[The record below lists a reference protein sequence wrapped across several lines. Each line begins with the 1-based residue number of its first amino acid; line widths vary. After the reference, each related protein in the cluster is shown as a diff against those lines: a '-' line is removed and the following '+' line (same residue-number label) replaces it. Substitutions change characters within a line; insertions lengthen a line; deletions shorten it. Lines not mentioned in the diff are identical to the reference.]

1 MFTIETTN
9 PTHFNYTFKLHTMLI
24 FHGIVLEVTEQ
35 KCYCTRSHLTES
47 VIVQMNCNPEPSKFI
62 CSNNVGS

>member
-24 FHGIVLEVTEQ
+24 FHGIVLEVTER

-47 VIVQMNCNPEPSKFI
+47 VIVPE
-62 CSNNVGS
+62 VT